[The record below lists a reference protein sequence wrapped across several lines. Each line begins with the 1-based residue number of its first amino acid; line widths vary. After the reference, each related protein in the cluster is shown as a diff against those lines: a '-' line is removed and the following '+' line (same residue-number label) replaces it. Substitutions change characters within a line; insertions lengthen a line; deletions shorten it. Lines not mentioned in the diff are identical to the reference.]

1 MHPVCE
7 EEDEVPAMFVA
18 GEKDWVPHQY
28 PGVLDAMKRACMKM
42 GNEDVVFVRDAGHWV
57 QQENPE
63 SLLGVLP
70 NFLAEH

>member
-42 GNEDVVFVRDAGHWV
+42 GNEDVVFIRDAGHWV

-63 SLLGVLP
+63 GLLEVLTK
-70 NFLAEH
+70 FLAKH